1 MEILSTVNLLIVI
14 FLHTAHRQGMKK
26 SPCHRRGDFKPP
38 PKCRLLEK
46 HLWELLVVLVI
57 A

>member
-26 SPCHRRGDFKPP
+26 TRATGAGISSRRQN
-38 PKCRLLEK
+38 
-46 HLWELLVVLVI
+46 VVCLKSTYGNFW
-57 A
+57 

>member
-26 SPCHRRGDFKPP
+26 WFYNKCWGSEAERQSYTQHFCRRK
-38 PKCRLLEK
+38 KE
-46 HLWELLVVLVI
+46 
-57 A
+57 